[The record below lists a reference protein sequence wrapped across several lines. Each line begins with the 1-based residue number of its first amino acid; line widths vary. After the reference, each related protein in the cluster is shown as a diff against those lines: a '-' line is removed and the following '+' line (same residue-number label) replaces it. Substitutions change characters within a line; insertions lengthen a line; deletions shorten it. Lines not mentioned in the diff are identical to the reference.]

1 MELEILATIG
11 GILIAALASA
21 FLLYSVEP
29 EGYTEE
35 RIRSRKTIATA
46 LAVFVFIISSLS
58 SFFRIMLWIVSG

>member
-1 MELEILATIG
+1 MEFGILATIG

-35 RIRSRKTIATA
+35 QIRSRKTIATA